1 MPETNLT
8 RTLVKA
14 QEIDFVNRFGQ
25 RVGALTEMLGVH
37 RIMPLTV
44 GSTLKTFKA
53 TVTLNDT
60 EVAPGAVIPLSEV
73 KQELDT
79 TWELT
84 WDKKRKAV
92 PVEDIQRYGFERA
105 INMTDEALIK
115 EVQKNV
121 RTKLFTNLA
130 DGTGT
135 AEGEGLQAALA
146 NAWGKVQ
153 VAFEDD
159 AVRTIAF
166 VNPEDVADY
175 LAKAAITVQT
185 AFGLT
190 YVENFLGV
198 DVVVMSSQVEKGTF
212 YATAADNLILAYA
225 KTDGGEIAKAGFGIT
240 TDSSGIIGVMKDIEH
255 TRLTAETVT
264 LAGIVLY
271 AEVLNGVVVGT
282 ITEETPVAP

>member
-8 RTLVKA
+8 RTLTKA

-25 RVGALTEMLGVH
+25 RIGALTEMLGVH
-37 RIMPLTV
+37 RVMPLTV

-53 TVTLNDT
+53 TVTLNET

-73 KQELDT
+73 KQELDK

-121 RTKLFTNLA
+121 RTKLFANLA
-130 DGTGT
+130 EGTG
-135 AEGEGLQAALA
+135 AAAGEGLQAALA

-175 LAKAAITVQT
+175 LAKAQITIQT

-198 DVVVMSSQVEKGTF
+198 DVVVMSSQVTKGTF

-225 KTDGGEIAKAGFGIT
+225 KTDGGEISKAGFGFT
-240 TDSSGIIGVMKDIEH
+240 TDSTGIIGVMKDIEH

-271 AEVLNGVVVGT
+271 AEVLNGVVIGT

>member
-8 RTLVKA
+8 TKLVKA
-14 QEIDFVNRFGQ
+14 QEIDFVNQFGQ
-25 RVGALTEMLGVH
+25 KIGALTEMLGVH

-44 GSTLKTFKA
+44 GSVLKTYKA
-53 TVTLNDT
+53 TVTLNNT
-60 EVAPGAVIPLSEV
+60 VVAPGAVIPLSEV
-73 KQELDT
+73 KQELDKS
-79 TWELT
+79 WELT

-92 PVEDIQRYGFERA
+92 PVEHIQQYGFERA
-105 INMTDEALIK
+105 VNMTDDALIR
-115 EVQKNV
+115 EIQKDV
-121 RTKLFTNLA
+121 RGKLFANLA
-130 DGTGT
+130 EGTGT
-135 AEGEGLQAALA
+135 ATGAGLQAALA
-146 NAWGKVQ
+146 TAWGKVQ

-175 LAKAAITVQT
+175 LAKAQITVQT

-198 DVVVMSSQVEKGTF
+198 DVVVMSAQVTKGKF

-225 KTDGGEIAKAGFGIT
+225 KTDGGEIAKAGFGFT
-240 TDSSGIIGVMKDIEH
+240 TDSTGIIGVMKDIEH
-255 TRLTAETVT
+255 TRLTTETVT

-282 ITEETPVAP
+282 ITAIPAG